1 MKIKSLYLIST
12 RLLCVFLVVILL
24 SPGSSPAAHED
35 LDKPITKFKIN
46 IGRLREEIKSHLE
59 KIKESGKLEMDVLD
73 ELHQLDERLQQQK
86 HKIETLQDRLQTQQ
100 HLLQI
105 KTKDMEQAR
114 LVKENVRKHLQ
125 KRLRSFY
132 LMGKT
137 GFLNVAFSTD
147 NLPDLMIFNDSFM
160 RLLNYDQSVVDMYRN
175 TLQTLESSK
184 YTLELEEGLLH
195 NFIAQGEEEEQKLNS
210 LKQEKQELLGRIKQ
224 QKTLYEQAIKE
235 MQKAEGELASVLVSL
250 KEKKHEQDKGFM
262 LAKGTLPK
270 PVEGFLLRKFQQS
283 GEQEGLLSTSI
294 NGITIETDENAA
306 VKAVYDGKVIF
317 AGYMRGYGNTII
329 LEHGLRYFTVTA
341 RLEEILKAEGDVVS
355 GGEQIGSAGGIA
367 SLLEK
372 GLYFEVRHG
381 AEPLDPLL
389 WLAPQS
395 YEESDQTSG
404 ANDES
409 SADQG

>member
-1 MKIKSLYLIST
+1 M
-12 RLLCVFLVVILL
+12 RHLLRTSLL
-24 SPGSSPAAHED
+24 SLFVVMLLLTPASSPATPED
-35 LDKPITKFKIN
+35 LDKPIAKFKIN
-46 IGRLREEIKSHLE
+46 IGQLREEIKNHLE
-59 KIKESGKLEMDVLD
+59 KIKESGKMEMDVLD
-73 ELHQLDERLQQQK
+73 ELHQLDEHLQQQK
-86 HKIETLQDRLQTQQ
+86 HKIETLQDRLQSQQ

-147 NLPDLMIFNDSFM
+147 NLPNLMIFNDSFI

-184 YTLELEEGLLH
+184 YTLELEEDLLH
-195 NFIAQGEEEEQKLNS
+195 NFITQSHEEEQKLNS
-210 LKQEKQELLGRIKQ
+210 LKAEKKELLNRIKQ
-224 QKTLYEQAIKE
+224 QKMLYEQAVKE
-235 MQKAEGELASVLVSL
+235 MKKAEGELTSVLVSL

-262 LAKGTLPK
+262 RAKGTLPK
-270 PVEGFLLRKFQQS
+270 PVDGFLLRKFKQS

-294 NGITIETDENAA
+294 NGITIETGESAS

-329 LEHGLRYFTVTA
+329 IEHGLRYFTVTA
-341 RLEEILKAEGDVVS
+341 RLETIKKAEGDVVS

-372 GLYFEVRHG
+372 GLYFEIRHG

-395 YEESDQTSG
+395 YEESGQSPG
-404 ANDES
+404 A
-409 SADQG
+409 SAKNPAGQG